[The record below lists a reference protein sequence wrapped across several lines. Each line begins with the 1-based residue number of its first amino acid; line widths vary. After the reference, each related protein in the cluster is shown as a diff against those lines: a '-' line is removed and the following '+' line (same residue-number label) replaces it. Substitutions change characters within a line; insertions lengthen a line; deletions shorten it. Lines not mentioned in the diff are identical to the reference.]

1 MNIEKELKR
10 IHSSNRWASEQTLE
24 RILRLVGANSIQIK
38 KAIDSLQ
45 GNSGDVKKLLSI
57 IKGEDT
63 NLSKF
68 TTNVKSLNDI
78 LKGSFYER
86 DLNPITA
93 SANAIEMAA
102 GLFADRR
109 SDASELTDEVKSF
122 LEKAGGLGSNVAG
135 LTASTAGIVAVYG
148 QVFSEQEK
156 VLRAGIDMGASLRL
170 DEYTDMNLK
179 FAAIGKSI
187 NEIFTEYKTNMPML
201 ANLPGS
207 SLTNLGKFAELTSI
221 IKNDDGLPDFGYNA
235 GQLMRRLVDEA
246 DILRQYN
253 SLSDINIYTEKLI
266 TDRFIKSSIA
276 ATVMADMTGATR
288 DDILAARTEAAK
300 DIDFTSALTRK
311 QSEVLDMFGEGAKDN
326 IIDFQTN
333 INVLLSRLLDEH
345 FASETSSLITRAIND
360 GNWNNIMANMSQ
372 DMNVLLNYLGDS
384 AKQEF
389 ISMIQSGIK
398 GEMDTGDTVMAVQ
411 GFLAKLANSEPY
423 KISDITDPI
432 VDEAIKLQSLATL
445 APESF
450 MDMSRETYETNSRNT
465 AMFAETADGSV
476 DAMDSIRR
484 AFLQVSRLMTPGF
497 GTSAQIVYGFG
508 KTLDWATEIVG
519 EVLGDFINWS
529 PIRDDEGEQPRP
541 IAPPRPHWWQSNGFI
556 PSSPRHPQQIWD
568 RQYGEYFNTDGSLR
582 EGADVTGAERAVST
596 GPTGAMTAT
605 LTGVADDPTSGGTL
619 QNGRLPAAELAPVT
633 GGGRLRVGAA
643 EAFNRMVEAAAA
655 DGVTIAASS
664 TYRSL
669 ERQQELWNSSTR
681 PLSERSKWVARPGG
695 SNHGWGL
702 AFDEGTI
709 YRQHESAPQYQW
721 LRQHGME
728 YGFYQRMSWETW
740 HWEYT
745 GSVGNTEPTISE
757 ETPTTVSNNQRA
769 SEVWDIIKE
778 ARDALPSG
786 PERVRLS
793 NLMNEINRSTTTPEE
808 AERIL
813 TEANIN
819 PIVQPND
826 NVAPIVTT
834 TEETFT
840 DITSADTSHRSTQ
853 EIIDQE
859 DESSSFVS
867 SVWNNIKNLFND
879 EDMTERTTQ

>member
-1 MNIEKELKR
+1 LNIEKELKR

-24 RILRLVGANSIQIK
+24 RILRLVGVNSSQTK
-38 KAIDSLQ
+38 KAVDSLQ
-45 GNSGDVKKLLSI
+45 GNSDDIKKLLTI
-57 IKGEDT
+57 IKGEDS

-68 TTNVKSLNDI
+68 TSNVKSLNDI

-122 LEKAGGLGSNVAG
+122 LGKAVGLGSNVAG
-135 LTASTAGIVAVYG
+135 LTASTAGIIAVYG

-207 SLTNLGKFAELTSI
+207 SLTNLGKFAELTTI

-253 SLSDINIYTEKLI
+253 SLSDLNIYTEKLV

-276 ATVMADMTGATR
+276 ATVMADILGADR
-288 DDILAARTEAAK
+288 DSILAARTDAAK
-300 DIDFTSALTRK
+300 DIDFTSAITRR
-311 QSEVLDMFGEGAKDN
+311 QSEVLDMFGEGAKEN

-333 INVLLSRLLDEH
+333 INVLLSRLLNEN
-345 FASETSSLITRAIND
+345 FASETTSLITRAVND

-372 DMNVLLNYLGDS
+372 DMNILLNYLGDR
-384 AKQEF
+384 AKGEF
-389 ISMIQSGIK
+389 ISILQEGIK
-398 GEMDTGDTVMAVQ
+398 GRMTTGDTVMAVQ
-411 GFLAKLANSEPY
+411 GFLSSLAASEPY

-432 VDEAIKLQSLATL
+432 VDEAIRLQSLAIL

-450 MDMSRETYETNSRNT
+450 MDMSRRTYETNSRNT

-476 DAMDSIRR
+476 DAMDSLRR
-484 AFLQVSRLMTPGF
+484 AFLQVSRLLTPGF
-497 GTSAQIVYGFG
+497 GTSAQILYGFG
-508 KTLDWATEIVG
+508 KTLDWTTDVVG
-519 EVLGDFINWS
+519 EVLGSFVNWS
-529 PIRDDEGEQPRP
+529 PIIDDEGSQTIP
-541 IAPPRPHWWQSNGFI
+541 IAPPRPPWWQTNGLL
-556 PSSPRHPQQIWD
+556 PSSPRHPQRIWD

-582 EGADVTGAERAVST
+582 EGADVTGAARAVSS
-596 GPTGAMTAT
+596 GPTGAMTAD
-605 LTGVADDPTSGGTL
+605 LTGVAADPDAGGTL
-619 QNGRLPAAELAPVT
+619 QNGRLPAGELQAIT

-655 DGVTIAASS
+655 DGVTIVASS

-681 PLSERSKWVARPGG
+681 PLSERSKWVATPGG

-721 LRQHGME
+721 LRQHGLE
-728 YGFYQRMSWETW
+728 YGFYQRMAHESW

-745 GSVGNTEPTISE
+745 GAPGTSDV
-757 ETPTTVSNNQRA
+757 TTANPGDRTTTTSLRA
-769 SEVWDIIKE
+769 TEVWDIIKE
-778 ARDALPSG
+778 ARDALPPG

-793 NLMNEINRSTTTPEE
+793 NLMNEINKSTTTPEE

-813 TEANIN
+813 ERANIN
-819 PIVQPND
+819 QTAQPNN
-826 NVAPIVTT
+826 NVPTAISTPEETT
-834 TEETFT
+834 TGNNTNGSD
-840 DITSADTSHRSTQ
+840 DILTQ
-853 EIIDQE
+853 EIIDHE
-859 DESSSFVS
+859 DESSSFIS